1 MSSQLEVPTQGKDQ
15 NRLYGR
21 FGNSVGQWADDRISP
36 YRAMY
41 FLALFAFSC
50 AASCPGA
57 PAMPMTSP
65 GAICCQRRYSSGVQA
80 PDAKVSGGSRVM
92 VADQNRRR
100 GNFVIAES
108 ASIIRDL
115 WLHTGLAGHGPR
127 LLY

>member
-1 MSSQLEVPTQGKDQ
+1 
-15 NRLYGR
+15 
-21 FGNSVGQWADDRISP
+21 
-36 YRAMY
+36 MY
-41 FLALFAFSC
+41 FLAMFAFSC

-57 PAMPMTSP
+57 PAMPMTPP

-115 WLHTGLAGHGPR
+115 WLHAGLAGHGPR
-127 LLY
+127 LLYRPSIECRAPRSPGSIGRMELGCSPPGTSNSMP